1 MDPTRSLCYDFASF
15 KLEPTKSDEV
25 EDLAEELKT
34 ALIETPQPATAVLRR
49 PPQRYRIA
57 RPKLVWEMPPQRLQC
72 IEDLQCVERLQC
84 IDVLFEPFIY
94 LQLSPP
100 RRKRLLEYEQSDT
113 AKRPNTK

>member
-72 IEDLQCVERLQC
+72 IDA
-84 IDVLFEPFIY
+84 LFEPFIY